1 VAVTR
6 WSYEAILQAYE
17 WGLINGMSPTRF
29 DPAGS
34 ATRGQLATM
43 LYRLSGSPKVTGSST
58 FTDLTMQYYRD
69 PIAWA
74 QQNGVINGVGQN
86 RFAPETAVTRQDMIT
101 MLYRLSGEPETKGDL
116 SGFQDADKVAGYAK
130 KAVVWAVENDILKGS
145 NDSKI
150 MPRNN
155 ATREQV
161 ATFLVRYISYA
172 GL

>member
-1 VAVTR
+1 
-6 WSYEAILQAYE
+6 
-17 WGLINGMSPTRF
+17 
-29 DPAGS
+29 
-34 ATRGQLATM
+34 M

-116 SGFQDADKVAGYAK
+116 SGFQDAGKVAVYAK

-150 MPRNN
+150 MPLNN

>member
-1 VAVTR
+1 
-6 WSYEAILQAYE
+6 
-17 WGLINGMSPTRF
+17 
-29 DPAGS
+29 
-34 ATRGQLATM
+34 M
-43 LYRLSGSPKVTGSST
+43 LYRLSGSPEVTGSST

-74 QQNGVINGVGQN
+74 QQNGVINGVGHN
-86 RFAPETAVTRQDMIT
+86 RFAPESAVTRQDMIT

-116 SGFQDADKVAGYAK
+116 SGFKDADKVAGYAK
-130 KAVVWAVENDILKGS
+130 KAVAWAVENDILKGS
-145 NDSKI
+145 NDGKI
-150 MPRNN
+150 MPLNN